1 MSSPRTDFA
10 AVGLP
15 NGKVLLMGG
24 LTSPAA
30 DTATVD
36 LFDPVANTLARAAPM
51 PSPRHGFTATLLSNG
66 GVLVAGG
73 ATSPDAGTLASAAVY
88 DPSANTWTAVASM
101 AQPRAHHVA
110 VLMNDG
116 KVFVVGGDAGAR
128 GDPTAPEVYDPR
140 TDTWTSVPRFNF
152 GDRPRGPAITV
163 LSDGR
168 VFVFSGFAT
177 ANLGDA
183 VVQYYDPATAQASYS
198 VYLSD
203 FELDFSSAAQL
214 ADGTVL
220 IVGGQQVYNPAG
232 GLAQTIVFDVGKDR
246 PCSGC
251 NPWSIGPAMNVGHCH
266 HTMTRLPG
274 GTLLV
279 AGGRCGPTE
288 SIGVAE
294 LYDPGGKKWLLVA
307 PLLVAR
313 GYHTAI
319 LLADGR
325 VLVAGGIGVGGTI
338 LDSTEVFTAA

>member
-15 NGKVLLMGG
+15 SGKVLLMGG
-24 LTSPAA
+24 LTSQAA

-36 LFDPVANTLARAAPM
+36 LFDPVTNTLATAAPM
-51 PSPRHGFTATLLSNG
+51 LSPRHGFTATLLSNG
-66 GVLVAGG
+66 EVLVAGG
-73 ATSPDAGTLASAAVY
+73 ATSPDAGVLASAAVY
-88 DPSANTWTAVASM
+88 DPGANTWTAVASM

-116 KVFVVGGDAGAR
+116 KVFVVGGDGGAR
-128 GDPTAPEVYDPR
+128 GDPKDPEVYDPR
-140 TDTWTSVPRFNF
+140 TDTWTTVPRFNW
-152 GDRPRGPAITV
+152 GDRPRGPAITA

-168 VFVFSGFAT
+168 VFVFSGFAV

-203 FELDFSSAAQL
+203 FELDYSTAAQL
-214 ADGTVL
+214 RDGTVL

-232 GLAQTIVFDVGKDR
+232 GLAQMIVFDVGLDR
-246 PCSGC
+246 PGS

-266 HTMTRLPG
+266 HTMTMLQG

-279 AGGRCGPTE
+279 AGGRCGTTE
-288 SIGVAE
+288 SIGVVE
-294 LYDPGGKKWLLVA
+294 LYEPTGKKWGLVA
-307 PLLVAR
+307 PLLDAR
-313 GYHTAI
+313 GYHTAV

-338 LDSTEVFTAA
+338 LDSTEVYTAS